1 MEQKNL
7 ILAIALSVLIIVGW
21 QFYLQPSDSERARLH
36 QQQQQQQ
43 QQAQPAA
50 PSLPQSAAVPPVAS
64 RKDALEKSQR
74 VRFKTSQI
82 TGSIALRGARFDDV
96 QLVRHHESVDP
107 KSDLVSILSPE
118 GSKDAYYGE
127 FGWVSATPGA
137 KVPGPD
143 TVWSASSASLAPGQT
158 VTLSWDNGEGLVFAI
173 DITLD
178 DNFLF
183 TVKQRV
189 ENKSD
194 KAVTLAHYGLVVRH
208 GQPTTDGIYILH
220 EGPYGVFDGRLKELK
235 WSDLKGNKQE
245 AQGSTGGW
253 LGFTDKYWMATLIP
267 NQKDKVETKFSEKGG
282 ANDLRYQADFI
293 GEAQQVAPGA
303 SLEDTARLFAGAKIV
318 KIVDQY
324 REQYGIDRFDLTID
338 WGWFWFFTKPLFWL
352 LDRIFGLIGN
362 FGIAIMV
369 LTVIVK
375 AVFFPLANKSYTSMT
390 RMKALQ
396 PEFEKLRERFADDKV
411 KMNQELMALYK
422 REKVNPAAGCLPVLL
437 QIPVFFALY
446 KVLYTTIEMRHQPF
460 FGWIHDL
467 AAPDPLTLLQGFGL
481 FHWDVP
487 PLLHTFDIGIW
498 PLIMGATMYLQ
509 QQLNPQPADPV
520 QARIFQW
527 MPIVFTFMLGNF
539 AVGLVIYWAWNNLLS
554 MTQQYL
560 IMRRLGVPVVFG
572 GKAPPPPPK
581 PAAATADKPPPAPAK
596 PAAPERTQG
605 NPAAKKKRAR

>member
-1 MEQKNL
+1 
-7 ILAIALSVLIIVGW
+7 
-21 QFYLQPSDSERARLH
+21 
-36 QQQQQQQ
+36 
-43 QQAQPAA
+43 
-50 PSLPQSAAVPPVAS
+50 
-64 RKDALEKSQR
+64 
-74 VRFKTSQI
+74 
-82 TGSIALRGARFDDV
+82 
-96 QLVRHHESVDP
+96 
-107 KSDLVSILSPE
+107 
-118 GSKDAYYGE
+118 
-127 FGWVSATPGA
+127 
-137 KVPGPD
+137 
-143 TVWSASSASLAPGQT
+143 
-158 VTLSWDNGEGLVFAI
+158 
-173 DITLD
+173 
-178 DNFLF
+178 
-183 TVKQRV
+183 
-189 ENKSD
+189 
-194 KAVTLAHYGLVVRH
+194 
-208 GQPTTDGIYILH
+208 
-220 EGPYGVFDGRLKELK
+220 
-235 WSDLKGNKQE
+235 
-245 AQGSTGGW
+245 
-253 LGFTDKYWMATLIP
+253 
-267 NQKDKVETKFSEKGG
+267 
-282 ANDLRYQADFI
+282 
-293 GEAQQVAPGA
+293 
-303 SLEDTARLFAGAKIV
+303 
-318 KIVDQY
+318 
-324 REQYGIDRFDLTID
+324 
-338 WGWFWFFTKPLFWL
+338 
-352 LDRIFGLIGN
+352 
-362 FGIAIMV
+362 
-369 LTVIVK
+369 
-375 AVFFPLANKSYTSMT
+375 
-390 RMKALQ
+390 MKALQ